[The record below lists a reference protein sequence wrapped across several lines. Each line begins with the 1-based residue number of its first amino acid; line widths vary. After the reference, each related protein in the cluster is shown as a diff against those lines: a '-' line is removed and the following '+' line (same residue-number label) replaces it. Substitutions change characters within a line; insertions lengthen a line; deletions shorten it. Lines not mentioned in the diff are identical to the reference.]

1 MDKDTLI
8 QVFRLAKQWRGKKN
22 DDWKKRHIVW
32 VFWNNDYVS
41 ELCEKWINLNYNY
54 VYTRFQQIRTRSG
67 KVILTREHKATISN
81 DRSNAYIGIN
91 ELKMLKDFSTSDKT
105 TFKTKDMLDK
115 INNKISVINKYMRD

>member
-115 INNKISVINKYMRD
+115 INNKISVINKHMRD

>member
-54 VYTRFQQIRTRSG
+54 VYTRFQ
-67 KVILTREHKATISN
+67 
-81 DRSNAYIGIN
+81 
-91 ELKMLKDFSTSDKT
+91 
-105 TFKTKDMLDK
+105 
-115 INNKISVINKYMRD
+115 